1 MKEHRDYGNT
11 IDKVNDLGNAYDSLL
26 RGERPDSPNRRRSSA
41 FSPTKRPSVNNQRR
55 GSQDARSPS
64 PTKLSNNFNNTQS
77 PVSPNGSS
85 GFSSRRSSQDGFH
98 LDDSPVQQQ
107 LSEINNRY
115 SLLGSRLTDRQ
126 SEVEA
131 LKDEIKKHLDNLKA
145 LSQFLDKIQR
155 QLPKDS
161 VPQNRD
167 EADKIAKQIKVMQ
180 QNYNFIF
187 CTNTSKNANF
197 QEQRDIFTHNCIL
210 IQKGF

>member
-1 MKEHRDYGNT
+1 LVKEHRDYANT

-41 FSPTKRPSVNNQRR
+41 YSPTKRPSVNNQRR

-64 PTKLSNNFNNTQS
+64 PTKLANNFNNTQS

-107 LSEINNRY
+107 LTEINNRY
-115 SLLGSRLTDRQ
+115 TMLGSRLTDRQ
-126 SEVEA
+126 NEVEA

-161 VPQNRD
+161 VPQTRD
-167 EADKIAKQIKVMQ
+167 EADKVARQIKVIK
-180 QNYNFIF
+180 F
-187 CTNTSKNANF
+187 
-197 QEQRDIFTHNCIL
+197 
-210 IQKGF
+210 